1 MAKLLENSETQA
13 NPNNATRILKNA
25 TIPVPLK
32 YLSNFWRSPQMP
44 FINCKPKLKLTQ
56 AKYYV
61 LSAAGNDNANNIIF
75 SIKDTKLYVPFVTL
89 STRDNKKLTKIFSKG
104 IFAYWNEYD
113 TKSENK
119 KTTKEYRYF
128 LESNFIG
135 VNRLFFLV
143 Y

>member
-1 MAKLLENSETQA
+1 MSTAGND
-13 NPNNATRILKNA
+13 NA
-25 TIPVPLK
+25 
-32 YLSNFWRSPQMP
+32 
-44 FINCKPKLKLTQ
+44 
-56 AKYYV
+56 
-61 LSAAGNDNANNIIF
+61 NDNANNIIF

-89 STRDNKKLTKIFSKG
+89 STRDNKKLPKIFSKG
-104 IFAYWNEYD
+104 IFVCWNEYD

-143 Y
+143 YWNQDAASKRIKNQKYYLPKGIIKKYKVINNGKNFYDQPIDSDIKR

>member
-1 MAKLLENSETQA
+1 MAKLLENSEIQA

-44 FINCKPKLKLTQ
+44 LINCKAKLKLTQ

-61 LSAAGNDNANNIIF
+61 LSTAGNDNANDNANNIIF

-89 STRDNKKLTKIFSKG
+89 STRDNKKLPKIFSKG
-104 IFAYWNEYD
+104 IF
-113 TKSENK
+113 
-119 KTTKEYRYF
+119 
-128 LESNFIG
+128 
-135 VNRLFFLV
+135 VC
-143 Y
+143 